1 MCGICGIYNF
11 GNKEVSKS
19 ILYRMNET
27 MTLRGPDDSGY
38 FIEKNVGMA
47 MRRLSIIDINTGQQP
62 ISNENDTIKVVL
74 NGEIYNYLEIR
85 SDLAEKGVQFNGHS
99 DSEVILHLYL
109 EVGADFVEILNGIF
123 SIAIF
128 DKKTDELLIYR
139 DGLGVKPLY
148 YMANESGF
156 IFSSEIKALKP
167 FFQYMGACII

>member
-1 MCGICGIYNF
+1 MCGIF
-11 GNKEVSKS
+11 GFSGEFNHAD
-19 ILYRMNET
+19 LET
-27 MTLRGPDDSGY
+27 ITDLLDHRGPDDRGIYRDIDS
-38 FIEKNVGMA
+38 KVA
-47 MRRLSIIDINTGQQP
+47 LLQTRLSIIDLSPAGHQP
-62 ISNENDTIKVVL
+62 MVSPCENVIMVF

-85 SDLAEKGVQFNGHS
+85 SDLIEKGVQFNGHS

-109 EVGADFVEILNGIF
+109 EVGTDFVEILNGIF

-128 DKKTDELLIYR
+128 DKRNDELLIYR
-139 DGLGVKPLY
+139 DGVGVKPLY